1 MVRLGSH
8 KFKRRHQ
15 YHKRNT
21 YLRMDASWW
30 TDSMLAIAASWC
42 VVAVVEEESVVR
54 CYGPTRLIH
63 PAIRNLMLVILPNGV
78 WKDGRFGVGRF
89 HVGHRGVVVC
99 SGGGVGG
106 VGGGCGGFAVAAGGD
121 NGEASFLRHGVRFD
135 LFGSLGWP

>member
-42 VVAVVEEESVVR
+42 VVAVVEEESVV
-54 CYGPTRLIH
+54 IV
-63 PAIRNLMLVILPNGV
+63 VILPSRQMGV
-78 WKDGRFGVGRF
+78 TGRHLLATWCLVQFV
-89 HVGHRGVVVC
+89 
-99 SGGGVGG
+99 
-106 VGGGCGGFAVAAGGD
+106 
-121 NGEASFLRHGVRFD
+121 
-135 LFGSLGWP
+135 